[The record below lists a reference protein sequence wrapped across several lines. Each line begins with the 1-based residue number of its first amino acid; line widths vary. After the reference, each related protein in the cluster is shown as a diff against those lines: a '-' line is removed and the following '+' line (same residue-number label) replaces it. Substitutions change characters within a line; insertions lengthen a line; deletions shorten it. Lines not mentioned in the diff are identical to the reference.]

1 MGVVGAGFLGLTCGR
16 GGSLAAAAAPPVSSF
31 SCALLESVCHLAAGP
46 GGFLSPTTTIA
57 SVTSAGGKQE
67 GGARGGAK
75 GTVPGTAQKMSKRQ
89 AFASAVPA
97 AGGGISISQRS
108 AASKVFREMLLI
120 AFPAPALGGW
130 VESPSPGTSRWVWH
144 RLFVTGAL
152 ERSIRHSLV
161 SGVGGLRALMGAE
174 DLGLSCCGIKGDLV
188 KNRPRDSSGSSAQA
202 GWAQAGGSA

>member
-1 MGVVGAGFLGLTCGR
+1 M
-16 GGSLAAAAAPPVSSF
+16 
-31 SCALLESVCHLAAGP
+31 
-46 GGFLSPTTTIA
+46 
-57 SVTSAGGKQE
+57 
-67 GGARGGAK
+67 
-75 GTVPGTAQKMSKRQ
+75 
-89 AFASAVPA
+89 
-97 AGGGISISQRS
+97 GGISISQRS

-202 GWAQAGGSA
+202 GWAQAALPDAPGSPVPASFGCKSSGRVFSSLGMAFPEHSRLTWLFQALHSLSAPIAPQPLCST